1 VTSGAGPFS
10 LSAPSAGEENGME
23 PLRDPDPSPYSLADG
38 LTDRERSVLDME
50 RREWRSS
57 GAKELAVR
65 TELGLSSARYYQ
77 VLNALLDSPEA
88 LRADPMLVKRLR
100 RIRDARVH
108 ARRIR
113 QFRASAA
120 GSDHE

>member
-1 VTSGAGPFS
+1 
-10 LSAPSAGEENGME
+10 ME
-23 PLRDPDPSPYSLADG
+23 PMLDPDHLGASPAAGG
-38 LTDRERSVLDME
+38 LTQREREILEME
-50 RREWRSS
+50 RREWRSP

-120 GSDHE
+120 GGDHE

>member
-1 VTSGAGPFS
+1 
-10 LSAPSAGEENGME
+10 ME
-23 PLRDPDPSPYSLADG
+23 PMLDPDRLALPEPDG
-38 LTDRERSVLDME
+38 LTERQRAILDME
-50 RREWRSS
+50 GREWRSP

-100 RIRDARVH
+100 RIRDARVQ

-113 QFRASAA
+113 RFRASAA
-120 GSDHE
+120 GSDSE

>member
-1 VTSGAGPFS
+1 MDSM
-10 LSAPSAGEENGME
+10 L
-23 PLRDPDPSPYSLADG
+23 DPDFEPDRLAAVDSDG
-38 LTDRERSVLDME
+38 LTDRDRSILDME
-50 RREWRSS
+50 RRDWRSP

-65 TELGLSSARYYQ
+65 TELGLSAARYYQ

-88 LRADPMLVKRLR
+88 LRTDPMLVKRLQ

-108 ARRIR
+108 ARRTR

>member
-1 VTSGAGPFS
+1 
-10 LSAPSAGEENGME
+10 ME
-23 PLRDPDPSPYSLADG
+23 PTLEPETLTAPGPDG
-38 LTDRERSVLDME
+38 LTDRERSILDME
-50 RREWRSS
+50 RREWRSP

-120 GSDHE
+120 GSEHE

>member
-1 VTSGAGPFS
+1 
-10 LSAPSAGEENGME
+10 ME
-23 PLRDPDPSPYSLADG
+23 PILDPDRLLPQRPDG
-38 LTDRERSVLDME
+38 LTDRERDILELE
-50 RREWRSS
+50 RREWRSP
-57 GAKELAVR
+57 GEKELAVR

-108 ARRIR
+108 ARRVR
-113 QFRASAA
+113 RFRASAA

>member
-1 VTSGAGPFS
+1 
-10 LSAPSAGEENGME
+10 ME
-23 PLRDPDPSPYSLADG
+23 PLLDPDRLPREPADG
-38 LTDRERSVLDME
+38 LTARERSVLEME
-50 RREWRSS
+50 RREWRSP

-108 ARRIR
+108 ARRTR
-113 QFRASAA
+113 QFRSSAA
-120 GSDHE
+120 ASDHE

>member
-1 VTSGAGPFS
+1 
-10 LSAPSAGEENGME
+10 ME
-23 PLRDPDPSPYSLADG
+23 PMLDPDRVAPAAPGG
-38 LTDRERSVLDME
+38 LTDRDREVLEME
-50 RREWRSS
+50 RREWRSP

-100 RIRDARVH
+100 RIRDARVQ
-108 ARRIR
+108 ARRTR

-120 GSDHE
+120 GSDQE

>member
-1 VTSGAGPFS
+1 V
-10 LSAPSAGEENGME
+10 
-23 PLRDPDPSPYSLADG
+23 PLRPDARFLLALNERPVA
-38 LTDRERSVLDME
+38 LTAPPP
-50 RREWRSS
+50 

-65 TELGLSSARYYQ
+65 TELGLSAARYYQ

-100 RIRDARVH
+100 RIRDARVE
-108 ARRIR
+108 ARRVR

-120 GSDHE
+120 ANDHE

>member
-1 VTSGAGPFS
+1 
-10 LSAPSAGEENGME
+10 ME
-23 PLRDPDPSPYSLADG
+23 PLLEPDRIPSPPDDG
-38 LTDRERSVLDME
+38 LTDRERSILDME
-50 RREWRSS
+50 RREWRSP

-113 QFRASAA
+113 QFRSSAA
-120 GSDHE
+120 ASDHE

>member
-1 VTSGAGPFS
+1 
-10 LSAPSAGEENGME
+10 ME
-23 PLRDPDPSPYSLADG
+23 PMLDPDRLPGPADDG
-38 LTDRERSVLDME
+38 MTERERAVLELE
-50 RREWRSS
+50 RREWRSP

-65 TELGLSSARYYQ
+65 TELGLSAARYYQ

-100 RIRDARVH
+100 RIRDARVQ
-108 ARRIR
+108 ARRVR

-120 GSDHE
+120 GNDHD

>member
-1 VTSGAGPFS
+1 
-10 LSAPSAGEENGME
+10 ME
-23 PLRDPDPSPYSLADG
+23 PLLDPERPPSPRTDG
-38 LTDRERSVLDME
+38 LTDLERCVLDLE
-50 RREWRSS
+50 RREWRSP

-113 QFRASAA
+113 QFRSSAA

>member
-1 VTSGAGPFS
+1 
-10 LSAPSAGEENGME
+10 ME
-23 PLRDPDPSPYSLADG
+23 PMLDPDRLPRPADG
-38 LTDRERSVLDME
+38 GMSERERAVLDME
-50 RREWRSS
+50 RREWRSP

-65 TELGLSSARYYQ
+65 EELGLSSARYYQ

-100 RIRDARVH
+100 RIRDARVQ
-108 ARRIR
+108 ARRAR

-120 GSDHE
+120 GSDHDR

>member
-1 VTSGAGPFS
+1 
-10 LSAPSAGEENGME
+10 ME
-23 PLRDPDPSPYSLADG
+23 PLLDPDRMPVPAVDG
-38 LTDRERSVLDME
+38 LTERERSVLDME
-50 RREWRSS
+50 RREWRSP

-65 TELGLSSARYYQ
+65 TELGMSSARYYQ

-108 ARRIR
+108 ARRAR
-113 QFRASAA
+113 RFRSSAA

>member
-1 VTSGAGPFS
+1 
-10 LSAPSAGEENGME
+10 ME
-23 PLRDPDPSPYSLADG
+23 PLLEPDPASAPPVAPLPTGG
-38 LTDRERSVLDME
+38 LSDRDVRILELE
-50 RREWRSS
+50 RRDWRSP

-77 VLNALLDSPEA
+77 VLNALLDSPAA

-100 RIRDARVH
+100 RIREARIDARR
-108 ARRIR
+108 ARR
-113 QFRASAA
+113 FRSSAA

>member
-1 VTSGAGPFS
+1 
-10 LSAPSAGEENGME
+10 ME
-23 PLRDPDPSPYSLADG
+23 PMLDPDRLPLPAAPADG
-38 LTDRERSVLDME
+38 LTPREREILAIE
-50 RREWRSS
+50 RRDWRSP

-100 RIRDARVH
+100 RIRDARVQ

-113 QFRASAA
+113 RFRASAA
-120 GSDHE
+120 GSDSE

>member
-1 VTSGAGPFS
+1 
-10 LSAPSAGEENGME
+10 ME
-23 PLRDPDPSPYSLADG
+23 PMLDPGPHPDPLPAAAVAADG
-38 LTDRERSVLDME
+38 LTKREREILEME
-50 RREWRSS
+50 RREWRSP

-100 RIRDARVH
+100 RIRDARVQ

-113 QFRASAA
+113 RFRASAA
-120 GSDHE
+120 GSDSE

>member
-1 VTSGAGPFS
+1 
-10 LSAPSAGEENGME
+10 ME
-23 PLRDPDPSPYSLADG
+23 PMLDPGMLPPVGPDG
-38 LTDRERSVLDME
+38 LTDRERSILDME
-50 RREWRSS
+50 RRDWRSP

-65 TELGLSSARYYQ
+65 TELGLSAARYYQ

-108 ARRIR
+108 ARRTR
-113 QFRASAA
+113 QFRSSAA

>member
-1 VTSGAGPFS
+1 
-10 LSAPSAGEENGME
+10 ME
-23 PLRDPDPSPYSLADG
+23 PMLDPDRLPPAASGG
-38 LTDRERSVLDME
+38 LTDRERQVLEME
-50 RREWRSS
+50 RRDWRSP

-100 RIRDARVH
+100 RIRDARVQ
-108 ARRIR
+108 ARRTR

>member
-1 VTSGAGPFS
+1 
-10 LSAPSAGEENGME
+10 ME
-23 PLRDPDPSPYSLADG
+23 PLLEPDHASFPVAETNAAAPVQGRAAQDEELDA
-38 LTDRERSVLDME
+38 REVRILELE

-77 VLNALLDSPEA
+77 VLNVLLDSPAA

-100 RIRDARVH
+100 RIRDARVD
-108 ARRIR
+108 ARRAR
-113 QFRASAA
+113 RFRSSAA

>member
-1 VTSGAGPFS
+1 
-10 LSAPSAGEENGME
+10 ME
-23 PLRDPDPSPYSLADG
+23 PLLDPDRLATPTADG
-38 LTDRERSVLDME
+38 LTDRERSILDME
-50 RREWRSS
+50 RREWRSP

-65 TELGLSSARYYQ
+65 TELGLSAARYYQ

-100 RIRDARVH
+100 RIRDARVE

-113 QFRASAA
+113 QFRSSAA
-120 GSDHE
+120 ASDHE

>member
-1 VTSGAGPFS
+1 
-10 LSAPSAGEENGME
+10 ME
-23 PLRDPDPSPYSLADG
+23 PLLDPDRMPASSAGG
-38 LTDRERSVLDME
+38 LTDREQRVLDME
-50 RREWRSS
+50 RREWRSP

-108 ARRIR
+108 ARRVR
-113 QFRASAA
+113 QFRSSAA

>member
-1 VTSGAGPFS
+1 
-10 LSAPSAGEENGME
+10 ME
-23 PLRDPDPSPYSLADG
+23 PALDPDRLPFPPADG
-38 LTDRERSVLDME
+38 LTDRERSILDME
-50 RREWRSS
+50 RRDWRSP

-65 TELGLSSARYYQ
+65 TELGLSAARYYQ